1 MTSTEVLNPRRAD
14 IRMCVHVRADYTHAY
29 NYTHGLRTCNG
40 KVYGKLDV
48 RQNGELNHGKQITL

>member
-1 MTSTEVLNPRRAD
+1 MEVLNPLR
-14 IRMCVHVRADYTHAY
+14 VSHAY

-48 RQNGELNHGKQITL
+48 QQNGRLNHGNALTM